1 MAKIFGVE
9 MLGYT
14 LATSLFLGLDRN
26 HEHRQIFFG
35 VLCGL
40 FCTVMYAAPLTIM
53 VCTQP
58 LKQSA
63 LQFVALESQNY
74 MLRKNYQQVSHRH

>member
-1 MAKIFGVE
+1 MRVAKLFVVG
-9 MLGYT
+9 MLGFT

-26 HEHRQIFFG
+26 QEHRIIFFG

-40 FCTVMYAAPLTIM
+40 FCTIMYAAPLTIM

-58 LKQSA
+58 LKRVVSK
-63 LQFVALESQNY
+63 LQL
-74 MLRKNYQQVSHRH
+74 